1 VIWVVSFDT
10 VAKIFALE
18 SVDPATA
25 EKTLKAFQ
33 ATVGMLA
40 DASADEDDRNL
51 PSKKRLQRR
60 EVEKEKEEEKEQRK
74 TRKRKSADDDEK
86 QEAEVELKVPN
97 GSVSQRLAKMQK
109 QLDELPAQ
117 MCDMLSGVVQEHTR
131 IALLTLEHFSNEKQS
146 PIFQASWRNLLATLE
161 ARERVKIVERLT
173 REIQAV
179 VTNI

>member
-25 EKTLKAFQ
+25 EKTLKAFR

-86 QEAEVELKVPN
+86 QEAEVEPK
-97 GSVSQRLAKMQK
+97 GTFSQRLAKMQK

-146 PIFQASWRNLLATLE
+146 PVFQASWRNLLSTLAE
-161 ARERVKIVERLT
+161 RERVKIVERLT